1 MLALKLVR
9 LIEAHSEELAAG
21 LTDKLRQSERTRDFC
36 KVSPEELSLAAVEI
50 YHNLGEWL
58 LQKTETDIAERF
70 IKLGERRAT
79 EGVGLHQFVWALVI
93 SRNHLLQ
100 FLQREAFAD
109 NIIQLSGKIE
119 LHQMLNQ
126 FYDRAVYY
134 GVLGYTEAMD
144 QEEDSKEIREYI
156 KGVREIPVVVRTLGG
171 KRRKP

>member
-9 LIEAHSEELAAG
+9 LIEEHSDELAMG

-36 KVSPEELSLAAVEI
+36 KVSSEGLCLAAAEI

-70 IKLGERRAT
+70 RRLGERRAA

-93 SRNHLLQ
+93 SRNHLWQ

-109 NIIQLSGKIE
+109 NVLQLSGKLE
-119 LHQMLNQ
+119 LQQMLNQ

-134 GVLGYTEAMD
+134 GVLGYTEAKD
-144 QEEDSKEIREYI
+144 RERGAQGTGAYVE
-156 KGVREIPVVVRTLGG
+156 GVREEPVVIRTFGE
-171 KRRKP
+171 KRRKH